1 MNAREL
7 LTDWPGEQLTSA
19 EGIFQSPA
27 WRLPIVYEG
36 APSVLTQGTTRP
48 LDLLALS
55 LTFDGEPSVIGLA
68 DSPNFPD
75 LHILWRRRNE
85 LPREVLLALIEK
97 ECGPLFQ
104 MLEDATKCLV
114 AVKGLEWDEVGETDV
129 PFALTRPDG
138 LTLAFTWAVPPRVL
152 ARLGVLDNLD
162 LTHAAIR
169 ALTRPAWAVYASLTL
184 TSSEAF
190 KRGNTNHVQYRPI
203 CVDCRSNRHVSVA
216 VCGDDCYQLFEDRGC
231 DVPDPQC
238 AWCAVHSAEYGHQCA
253 GDDPDVLHPGA
264 DGGEEL
270 GPAQQGVEG

>member
-75 LHILWRRRNE
+75 LHILWRRRHE

-184 TSSEAF
+184 TSSDCAGLAVGDCLVMDEGAEPTWTPALPNDGVL
-190 KRGNTNHVQYRPI
+190 RI
-203 CVDCRSNRHVSVA
+203 CA
-216 VCGDDCYQLFEDRGC
+216 
-231 DVPDPQC
+231 
-238 AWCAVHSAEYGHQCA
+238 SAEGSITFAQFVDETLPSVPPA
-253 GDDPDVLHPGA
+253 KTVTVFQGTVPIARGVVEQL
-264 DGGEEL
+264 GEQKVVRVGEIV
-270 GPAQQGVEG
+270 GSI